1 MMHIT
6 VLDMVLMKKRVD
18 DAYYSVGHGVDE
30 EPGRW
35 L

>member
-6 VLDMVLMKKRVD
+6 ALHMVVMRSWVD

-30 EPGRW
+30 EAGR
-35 L
+35 

>member
-6 VLDMVLMKKRVD
+6 VLDMVVMKRWVD

-30 EPGRW
+30 EASR
-35 L
+35 